1 VLLTL
6 PGYKKLMEMFF
17 IQDFHLYL
25 KKIREII
32 LKFFSSDS
40 EMKLMPQFLMIKL
53 SFLFP
58 TQNQIT
64 LNKSIVSMLLN
75 LTRTKPLL
83 TATEKMALTKMEKN
97 SNKLFLLSIKMMSL
111 TLPGKKSTNSWLME
125 MTAENRKC
133 TATENWRSWFKVN
146 FL

>member
-1 VLLTL
+1 MLLTL

-111 TLPGKKSTNSWLME
+111 TLPGKKSTNS
-125 MTAENRKC
+125 
-133 TATENWRSWFKVN
+133 
-146 FL
+146 